1 MRISVYDIY
10 PTDPVERSYLSSS
23 LTSLLSI
30 LARLSTFSLI
40 VFLPLYSSSI
50 TFVPTKYPFTK
61 KINDFAIIPE
71 KKQLWLATDE
81 GMFVRDLPTLK
92 SIKDY
97 DHLNENSNLKFSS
110 VVYHNH
116 KVWASR
122 ISGLTVFDLE
132 KNKDNGLIFIG
143 LNEIEKKMPDTGK
156 PSHFRLPDGEVVAIK
171 TWKAV
176 LLESCKYV
184 LSKVEN
190 LQLPLVDKAGKS
202 TLLISE
208 IKPSEKVSF
217 IETSY
222 QDKTVYIYLNYAAS
236 LCISNAAYVLKHCL
250 PEDHKALPAVVIA

>member
-1 MRISVYDIY
+1 MLKYAQAFKDSIEYVLLTDGLQWYFYDFNKDLQFAKME
-10 PTDPVERSYLSSS
+10 PHQRFDLSSKS
-23 LTSLLSI
+23 LNEKI
-30 LARLSTFSLI
+30 RFSL
-40 VFLPLYSSSI
+40 FMLE
-50 TFVPTKYPFTK
+50 
-61 KINDFAIIPE
+61 KIDAAHYWSPELTVDLSQAINKLE
-71 KKQLWLATDE
+71 DE
-81 GMFVRDLPTLK
+81 LK
-92 SIKDY
+92 SIKKEFNSLRKTLKLP
-97 DHLNENSNLKFSS
+97 LN
-110 VVYHNH
+110 
-116 KVWASR
+116 
-122 ISGLTVFDLE
+122 TVFDLE

-236 LCISNAAYVLKHCL
+236 RCIANAAYVLQEFL
-250 PEDHKALPAVVIA
+250 PEGQKALPAVVIA